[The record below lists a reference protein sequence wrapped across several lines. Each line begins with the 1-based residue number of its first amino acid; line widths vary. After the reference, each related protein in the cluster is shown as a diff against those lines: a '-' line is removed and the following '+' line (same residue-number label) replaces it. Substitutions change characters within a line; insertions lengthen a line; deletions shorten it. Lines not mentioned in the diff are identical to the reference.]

1 MTATSHPYD
10 LPSEECIMLVCS
22 YIESLLAAAQT
33 IVPAPSPLTPTRLVS
48 TTPPPSQ
55 PPSLPTP
62 PEETPEHPHSHPP
75 RTPPTPT
82 RRKSLD
88 YVAERPNGVIH
99 HVHGEEFGIGA
110 GYDEVDIQRQRE
122 RIALRFCSKSV
133 PQISILEYL
142 DRYRSPSLSY
152 VDVC

>member
-10 LPSEECIMLVCS
+10 LPSEECLMLVCS
-22 YIESLLAAAQT
+22 YIESLLVAVQN
-33 IVPAPSPLTPTRLVS
+33 IVPPISPLTPTRLLS
-48 TTPPPSQ
+48 ITPPLPQ

-62 PEETPEHPHSHPP
+62 PKETPEHPHSHSPK
-75 RTPPTPT
+75 TPPTPR

-99 HVHGEEFGIGA
+99 HVRGEEFGIGA

-122 RIALRFCSKSV
+122 RIALRFSSKSV
-133 PQISILEYL
+133 PKISILEYL
-142 DRYRSPSLSY
+142 DRYRSPSPFMSG
-152 VDVC
+152 C